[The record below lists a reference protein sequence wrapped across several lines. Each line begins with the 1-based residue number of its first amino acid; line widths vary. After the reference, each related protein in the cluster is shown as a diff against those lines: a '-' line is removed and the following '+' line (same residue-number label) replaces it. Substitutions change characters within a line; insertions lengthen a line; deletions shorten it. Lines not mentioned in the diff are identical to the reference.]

1 MLLKEKSKSLRMAN
15 DRIFWVM
22 RSPWARVVRIAK
34 IIKIIF
40 NFSKNPG
47 IFFLE
52 SSSIPE
58 VVDGGGG
65 GGGGDPPIS
74 PTCSVKSF
82 PRSFSGAVKC

>member
-1 MLLKEKSKSLRMAN
+1 MLLKEMSKSLRMAS

-22 RSPWARVVRIAK
+22 RSPWARVARIAK
-34 IIKIIF
+34 IIKIVF
-40 NFSKNPG
+40 KNPE

-58 VVDGGGG
+58 VVDEGGG

-74 PTCSVKSF
+74 PTCSVESL
-82 PRSFSGAVKC
+82 PRSSSGTVKC